1 MSEHDELRLRVI
13 TVSTRAALDR
23 LHDDDDADAA
33 TVRSR
38 ADALL
43 AELERDVRADGH
55 DPALLKQVALAR
67 HGLGREA

>member
-1 MSEHDELRLRVI
+1 MSEHDALRLRVI
-13 TVSTRAALDR
+13 TVSARAALDR
-23 LHDDDDADAA
+23 LHDDADAA